1 LRFRAAVICRIQSR
15 RQDDRVV
22 VHLAGHL
29 TEAQVPDLLEAC
41 GETGAPPL
49 LELDELLSADT
60 VGMDALLRIKQ
71 QGAGLVGLPEYLQL
85 KLETLARERRASAVG
100 TKNSRK

>member
-1 LRFRAAVICRIQSR
+1 M
-15 RQDDRVV
+15 

-41 GETGAPPL
+41 GETGEPPL

-71 QGAGLVGLPEYLQL
+71 RGAGLVGLPEYLRL
-85 KLETLARERRASAVG
+85 KLETLAHERRAGAAG
-100 TKNSRK
+100 TKNSRKRGT